1 MLPHAYGTS
10 RTFRLQEGS
19 NVKDLPIAHTIALP
33 DATKYECFIEEPLDV
48 GKYYTVRDE
57 RNEETDLQIG
67 AVIRTAIFD
76 EKYYYEGTD
85 LGQYTKRKQLHLKYG
100 LQLRGLRK

>member
-1 MLPHAYGTS
+1 M
-10 RTFRLQEGS
+10 QQ
-19 NVKDLPIAHTIALP
+19 
-33 DATKYECFIEEPLDV
+33 YECFIEEPLDV

-85 LGQYTKRKQLHLKYG
+85 LGQCTKRKQLHLKYG
-100 LQLRGLRK
+100 LQLRDLQSKNL

>member
-1 MLPHAYGTS
+1 M
-10 RTFRLQEGS
+10 
-19 NVKDLPIAHTIALP
+19 KDLPIAHTIALP

-67 AVIRTAIFD
+67 AVIRTEIFD

-85 LGQYTKRKQLHLKYG
+85 LGAVYQKKQLHLKYG